1 MIQNF
6 KSIVKKQMQLR
17 KKYIISIIIGLL
29 VNSFSFVFRTLFEN
43 LKFFFWGG
51 GGRGAPNFVMNPL
64 KIFTNI

>member
-1 MIQNF
+1 MKSSKLWMIQNF

-43 LKFFFWGG
+43 LKFFFLGG
-51 GGRGAPNFVMNPL
+51 GGKGSS
-64 KIFTNI
+64 

>member
-1 MIQNF
+1 MKSSKLWMIQNF

-43 LKFFFWGG
+43 LNFFWGG
-51 GGRGAPNFVMNPL
+51 GQL
-64 KIFTNI
+64 LIL

>member
-1 MIQNF
+1 MKSSKLWMIQNF

-51 GGRGAPNFVMNPL
+51 GGSS
-64 KIFTNI
+64 

>member
-1 MIQNF
+1 MKSSKLWMIQNF

-43 LKFFFWGG
+43 LKLFFLGG
-51 GGRGAPNFVMNPL
+51 GGSS
-64 KIFTNI
+64 